1 MNLQFYKGNAKVTG
15 TACSFQTKGPSLFV
29 NFIKQH
35 SWNEAKK
42 LGSFRE
48 NAKNP
53 EKTTVLK
60 FNAVEAA
67 GMVDAIDRNAEYKFY
82 HTAPNSNAMGKFCP
96 YLRDNAQIGFSF
108 NATKEQKG
116 DTVNKVSFLIGFTFA
131 ESVLVKTFLLE
142 FIRNSFYPQDD
153 VAAPAPKEAQQEEY
167 PAKAAYNKI
176 QLTQPVAQT
185 AAQTE
190 AEAQAEELVF

>member
-15 TACSFQTKGPSLFV
+15 TACSFQTKGNSLFV

-67 GMVDAIDRNAEYKFY
+67 GIVDAIDRNSEYKFY

-96 YLRDNAQIGFSF
+96 YLRDNSQIGFSF

-116 DTVNKVSFLIGFTFA
+116 DSVNKVSFLIGFTFA
-131 ESVLVKTFLLE
+131 EAVMVKAFLLE
-142 FIRNSFYPQDD
+142 FIKNSFYPQNE
-153 VAAPAPKEAQQEEY
+153 AEANPPAEESAPREQAPAKKP
-167 PAKAAYNKI
+167 AYNKI
-176 QLTQPVAQT
+176 QLPQTPVQN
-185 AAQTE
+185 E
-190 AEAQAEELVF
+190 AEAQAEELIF

>member
-15 TACSFQTKGPSLFV
+15 TACSFQTKDTSLFV

-67 GMVDAIDRNAEYKFY
+67 GIVDAINRNAEYKFY

-96 YLRDNAQIGFSF
+96 YLRDNNQIGFSF
-108 NATKEQKG
+108 NASKEQKG
-116 DTVNKVSFLIGFTFA
+116 DSVNKVSFLIGFTFA
-131 ESVLVKTFLLE
+131 EAILVKEFLQE
-142 FIRNSFYPQDD
+142 FIRNSFYTQDK
-153 VAAPAPKEAQQEEY
+153 AASAPKETQEEEA
-167 PAKAAYNKI
+167 PKKPAYNKI
-176 QLTQPVAQT
+176 QLNQT
-185 AAQTE
+185 AAQAE

>member
-15 TACSFQTKGPSLFV
+15 TACSFQTKDTSLFV

-67 GMVDAIDRNAEYKFY
+67 GIVDAINRNAEYKFY

-96 YLRDNAQIGFSF
+96 YLRDNNQIGFSF
-108 NATKEQKG
+108 NASKEQKG
-116 DTVNKVSFLIGFTFA
+116 DSVNKVSFLIGFTFA
-131 ESVLVKTFLLE
+131 EAILVKEFLQE
-142 FIRNSFYPQDD
+142 FIRNSFYAQDK
-153 VAAPAPKEAQQEEY
+153 AASAPKETQEEEA
-167 PAKAAYNKI
+167 PKKPAYNKI
-176 QLTQPVAQT
+176 QLNQT

>member
-15 TACSFQTKGPSLFV
+15 TACSFQTKGTSLFV

-142 FIRNSFYPQDD
+142 FIRNSFFFKN
-153 VAAPAPKEAQQEEY
+153 AIIFNSLK
-167 PAKAAYNKI
+167 
-176 QLTQPVAQT
+176 L
-185 AAQTE
+185 
-190 AEAQAEELVF
+190 

>member
-15 TACSFQTKGPSLFV
+15 TACSFQTKDTSLFV

-67 GMVDAIDRNAEYKFY
+67 GIVDAINRNAEYKFY

-96 YLRDNAQIGFSF
+96 YLRDNNQIGFSF
-108 NATKEQKG
+108 NASKEQKG
-116 DTVNKVSFLIGFTFA
+116 DSVNKVSFLIGFTFA
-131 ESVLVKTFLLE
+131 EAVLVKEFLLE
-142 FIRNSFYPQDD
+142 FIKNSFYSQDK
-153 VAAPAPKEAQQEEY
+153 AASAPKETQEEEA
-167 PAKAAYNKI
+167 PKKPAYNKI
-176 QLTQPVAQT
+176 QLNQA

-190 AEAQAEELVF
+190 AESQAEELVF

>member
-15 TACSFQTKGPSLFV
+15 TACSFQTKGNSLFV

-53 EKTTVLK
+53 EKTTVIK

-67 GMVDAIDRNAEYKFY
+67 GMVDAIDRNSEYKFY

-96 YLRDNAQIGFSF
+96 YLRDNNQIGFSF

-116 DTVNKVSFLIGFTFA
+116 DSVNKVSFLIGFSFA
-131 ESVLVKTFLLE
+131 EAVMVKAFLLE
-142 FIRNSFYPQDD
+142 FIKNSFYPQNEGDANPPAEE
-153 VAAPAPKEAQQEEY
+153 AAPREQA
-167 PAKAAYNKI
+167 PAKKPAYNKI
-176 QLTQPVAQT
+176 QLPQTPAQS
-185 AAQTE
+185 E
-190 AEAQAEELVF
+190 AETQAEELIF

>member
-15 TACSFQTKGPSLFV
+15 TACSFQTKDTSLFV

-67 GMVDAIDRNAEYKFY
+67 GIVDAINRNAEYKFY

-96 YLRDNAQIGFSF
+96 YLRDNNQIGFSF
-108 NATKEQKG
+108 NASKEQKG
-116 DTVNKVSFLIGFTFA
+116 DSVNKVSFLIGFTFA
-131 ESVLVKTFLLE
+131 EAILVKEFLQE
-142 FIRNSFYPQDD
+142 FIRNSFYAKDK
-153 VAAPAPKEAQQEEY
+153 AASAPKEAQEEEA
-167 PAKAAYNKI
+167 PKKPAYNKI
-176 QLTQPVAQT
+176 QLNQT